1 MKNEERKIE
10 KKEIISFLKGYKDLV
25 AVSMVVS
32 QRPQFTDM
40 ASLSAGEVEVRL
52 WCVVREPCAELK
64 MGVAG
69 DSWIFDAK
77 KEGKMETNKS
87 TCVAS

>member
-1 MKNEERKIE
+1 
-10 KKEIISFLKGYKDLV
+10 
-25 AVSMVVS
+25 
-32 QRPQFTDM
+32 M

-64 MGVAG
+64 MGVVG